1 MDRQHRTTFHS
12 FFSTFIFSHLF
23 ARSMAAQA
31 FLGSEI
37 ALISK
42 SDVRYTGI
50 LREVDI
56 PNSRVCLQFCRSHGT
71 EGRRGNMA
79 EELAP
84 SPQIY
89 DYVVFRASDIKD
101 LYVLRTPT
109 AAMQQQ
115 DPAIVNVSPFTLFL
129 VRW

>member
-1 MDRQHRTTFHS
+1 
-12 FFSTFIFSHLF
+12 
-23 ARSMAAQA
+23 
-31 FLGSEI
+31 
-37 ALISK
+37 
-42 SDVRYTGI
+42 
-50 LREVDI
+50 
-56 PNSRVCLQFCRSHGT
+56 
-71 EGRRGNMA
+71 MA